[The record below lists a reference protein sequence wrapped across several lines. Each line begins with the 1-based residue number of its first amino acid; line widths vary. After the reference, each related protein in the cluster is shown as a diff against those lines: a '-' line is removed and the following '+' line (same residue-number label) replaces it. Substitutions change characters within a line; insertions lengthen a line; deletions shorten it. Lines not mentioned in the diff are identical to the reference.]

1 VTGAGAEF
9 TPGEL
14 DILAA
19 VGSIRGNPI
28 QDAAVREI
36 ADMIREDFPA
46 VPDALLAKV
55 TLALARAGATLID
68 VTPDAPATALTGLF
82 GRLAWVLAEVELE
95 TNP

>member
-1 VTGAGAEF
+1 MSGTEF

-19 VGSIRGNPI
+19 VGSVAGNPL
-28 QDAAVREI
+28 QDAAIREI

-46 VPDALLAKV
+46 VPDALLAKM
-55 TLALARAGATLID
+55 TLALARAGARLID
-68 VTPDAPATALTGLF
+68 AAPHAPAAALTGLF